1 MLFFISPNFILGT
14 TGVVPEQFIELT
26 KMLSDLQISLIH
38 FFPEIFLASSILAL
52 TLHASLLSTS
62 RYFGYP
68 LLTQSYVRL
77 CLLVVGL
84 TFLLTSSNSGVS
96 LTNLFD
102 TGLNSFLVYNNT
114 FIFDALA
121 QNSKQIIL
129 IGVFV
134 CLYISE
140 NTILRHKINTF
151 EYLLLLLCATLGL
164 LFLASAYDLISLY
177 LAIEVQ
183 SLCLYVLAASKKN
196 SSFSLEAGLK
206 YFILGSFS
214 SALFLFGASLLYGC
228 TGTTNFSNI
237 HLFFSEFR
245 LDMFPLQVSVEHA
258 WMCISIAFF
267 FKIAAAPFHMWAP
280 DVYEGSP
287 TSSTIFFTV
296 VPKIALFT
304 VFLRLY
310 QPIFSVFENLFSFL
324 LLFSAISS
332 VIFGSFIALRQKKLK
347 RLLAYS
353 SISHVGYLLLAFAA
367 NSLESTQA
375 LFFYLIIYMVTS
387 LGAWCIVLSLNTSAN
402 EKKSKTLADLAQVSS
417 LNPLLGLAA
426 VLVFFS
432 LAGVPPLAGF
442 FAKMEIFLGALGS
455 ELYIASIVAI
465 LSSVVSAFFYV
476 RLVKTMYFEK
486 IKKNIFVYPVTK
498 SCSITI
504 GLCSFSLIF
513 FSLNPTLLLLFTQK
527 MALCLYKFC

>member
-1 MLFFISPNFILGT
+1 MLFFSNL
-14 TGVVPEQFIELT
+14 ELT
-26 KMLSDLQISLIH
+26 TIPVMQEHVIEVVKNVAALEISLSH
-38 FFPEIFLASSILAL
+38 FFPEIFLASSILTL
-52 TLHASLLSTS
+52 TMHTSLLSTS
-62 RYFGYP
+62 RYLGYP
-68 LLTQSYVRL
+68 LLTRSYIRL
-77 CLLVVGL
+77 CLLIVAL
-84 TFLLTSSNSGVS
+84 TFLLVS
-96 LTNLFD
+96 QDSYITTDYKLNF
-102 TGLNSFLVYNNT
+102 GLSSFLAYGNT
-114 FIFDALA
+114 FIFDSLA
-121 QNSKQIIL
+121 KNSKQIL
-129 IGVFV
+129 LVGVFV
-134 CLYISE
+134 SLFISE
-140 NTILRHKINTF
+140 SIVLKHKINTF

-164 LFLASAYDLISLY
+164 LFLASAYDIISLY

-228 TGTTNFSNI
+228 TGTTNFFNI
-237 HLFFSEFR
+237 SLFF
-245 LDMFPLQVSVEHA
+245 LDFNLEAFPLQVSVEHA

-310 QPIFSVFENLFSFL
+310 QPVFVAFEELFLFL
-324 LLFSAISS
+324 LLFSAVSS

-353 SISHVGYLLLAFAA
+353 SISHVGYLLLAFAS
-367 NSLESTQA
+367 NTLEGTQS
-375 LFFYLIIYMVTS
+375 LFFYLIIYMITS
-387 LGAWCIVLSLNTSAN
+387 LCAWCIVLSLSTVKN
-402 EKKSKTLADLAQVSS
+402 EKKSKTLADLSQISS
-417 LNPLLGLAA
+417 SNPLLGFAA
-426 VLVFFS
+426 VLTLFS
-432 LAGVPPLAGF
+432 FAGIPPLAGF

-455 ELYIASIVAI
+455 DLYLTGVIAI

-486 IKKNIFVYPVTK
+486 VRNNLFVYAVTK
-498 SCSITI
+498 ECSIII
-504 GLCSFSLIF
+504 GLGCFALIF

-527 MALCLYKFC
+527 MALCLYKFY